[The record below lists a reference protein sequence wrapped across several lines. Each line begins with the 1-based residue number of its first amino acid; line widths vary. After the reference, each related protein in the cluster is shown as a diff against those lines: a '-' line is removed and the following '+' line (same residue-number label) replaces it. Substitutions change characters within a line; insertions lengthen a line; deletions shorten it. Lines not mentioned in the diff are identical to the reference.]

1 MVREYARVT
10 LYVYL
15 NWCIDGIDRH
25 RGWKS
30 EPRRRLN
37 AYGFESHIHHNMTK
51 EERKQWYHDWYWN
64 RGGRE
69 QTLQRRRERG
79 PQKWG
84 GSK

>member
-1 MVREYARVT
+1 MVSGGRV
-10 LYVYL
+10 
-15 NWCIDGIDRH
+15 DGNP
-25 RGWKS
+25 S
-30 EPRRRLN
+30 TP
-37 AYGFESHIHHNMTK
+37 FNMTK
-51 EERKQWYHDWYWN
+51 EERKEWYHDWYWN